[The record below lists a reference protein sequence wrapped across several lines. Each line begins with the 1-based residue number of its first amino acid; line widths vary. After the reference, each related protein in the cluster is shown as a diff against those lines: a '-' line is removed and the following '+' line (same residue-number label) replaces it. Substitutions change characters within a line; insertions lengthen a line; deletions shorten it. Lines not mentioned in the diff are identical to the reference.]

1 MAKKNKP
8 RPPKVVN
15 TTPTYEVG
23 QKLILTDE
31 RTMME
36 KCTIAKVQETGY
48 VLSNGIEVNFDLN
61 RTGKQRGHCLIET
74 EETHQIYEAYYAHQR
89 ATRALPDILDII
101 SKWDKMNLS
110 YEQSGAM
117 LRIDRYINKIKSTL
131 DDYKSSSN

>member
-15 TTPTYEVG
+15 TTPTYGVG

-36 KCTIAKVQETGY
+36 KCTIAKVHETGY
-48 VLSNGIEVNFDLN
+48 ILSNGIEVNFDLN
-61 RTGKQRGHCLIET
+61 RTGKQKGHCLIET
-74 EETHQIYEAYYAHQR
+74 EETNQMFQAYFAHQR
-89 ATRALPDILDII
+89 VLNLMPNIIDSI

-110 YEQSGAM
+110 PEQSWAL
-117 LRIDRYINKIKSTL
+117 LRVDRYINKIKSTL
-131 DDYKSSSN
+131 EEL